1 MVTDTE
7 RREVAEK
14 LRASIP
20 GDGVM
25 RRGDKGWSLLYRTI
39 FGHYMGHQS
48 AGRTYSEVAGRL
60 ADLIE
65 PPAQCPYYHS
75 DRHHCSIHDVP
86 AIDRDAL
93 IELAEGLECKADD
106 IIRAA
111 KHAQFSGLGPSM
123 GEAEH
128 DAYEWRCIAHRI
140 REALGVES

>member
-1 MVTDTE
+1 MINDE
-7 RREVAEK
+7 DRREVAEK

-65 PPAQCPYYHS
+65 PPRKCPCYDS
-75 DRHHCSIHDVP
+75 GRHRCSIHDVP

-93 IELAEGLECKADD
+93 LALADD
-106 IIRAA
+106 IDSDADN
-111 KHAQFSGLGPSM
+111 GM
-123 GEAEH
+123 GGTFLRYYA
-128 DAYEWRCIAHRI
+128 RRI
-140 REALGVES
+140 REALGVSDD

>member
-1 MVTDTE
+1 MITDDE
-7 RREVAEK
+7 RREVARR
-14 LRASIP
+14 LRGQAKMLGP
-20 GDGVM
+20 NMDAPE
-25 RRGDKGWSLLYRTI
+25 
-39 FGHYMGHQS
+39 FAHYTADVIDVNECM
-48 AGRTYSEVAGRL
+48 TWYEMELRL

-65 PPAQCPYYHS
+65 PPLQCPYYRS
-75 DRHHCSIHDVP
+75 DRHRCSIHDVP

-111 KHAQFSGLGPSM
+111 KHAQFSGFGPSM

>member
-1 MVTDTE
+1 MITDDE
-7 RREVAEK
+7 RREVARR
-14 LRASIP
+14 LRELGKVVYDPENTYELLA
-20 GDGVM
+20 DALGVDDFE
-25 RRGDKGWSLLYRTI
+25 GTDEL
-39 FGHYMGHQS
+39 FN
-48 AGRTYSEVAGRL
+48 RL
-60 ADLIE
+60 ADLID
-65 PPAQCPYYHS
+65 PPRQCPYYDS
-75 DRHHCSIHDVP
+75 GRHWCSIHDVP

-111 KHAQFSGLGPSM
+111 KHAQFSGFGPSM

>member
-1 MVTDTE
+1 MINDE
-7 RREVAEK
+7 DRREVAEK

-65 PPAQCPYYHS
+65 PSESGQNRDTNRDTVPKESPAVQKAPEC
-75 DRHHCSIHDVP
+75 
-86 AIDRDAL
+86 DRDAL
-93 IELAEGLECKADD
+93 LALADEID
-106 IIRAA
+106 SDADN
-111 KHAQFSGLGPSM
+111 GM
-123 GEAEH
+123 GGTFLRYYAL
-128 DAYEWRCIAHRI
+128 CI
-140 REALGVES
+140 REALGVER

>member
-1 MVTDTE
+1 MVTDTD
-7 RREVAEK
+7 RRDVAEK

-65 PPAQCPYYHS
+65 PEPERTCRKVPGRMKYGTRMPKCSECGQSLGDDRWNYCPK
-75 DRHHCSIHDVP
+75 C
-86 AIDRDAL
+86 
-93 IELAEGLECKADD
+93 G
-106 IIRAA
+106 A
-111 KHAQFSGLGPSM
+111 KV
-123 GEAEH
+123 
-128 DAYEWRCIAHRI
+128 
-140 REALGVES
+140 VE